1 MRLALAGKCKGA
13 SLVTQPQSQTVMA
26 GSNVL
31 FTVTAAGAGLL
42 SYQWQ
47 FNGASIAGA
56 SNSSL
61 VLTNVQTT
69 NAGSYTVVVTNSLGS
84 VTSAAAVLTVLV
96 PPSITSQPAS
106 VTNECT
112 STATFTVTASGT
124 APLSYQWYFNGGL
137 VSNATGTSLAV
148 ANVHAAQQGNYAVV
162 VTNSVGSVTSAPAAL
177 TVVDTTP
184 PVITLNGANPLTN
197 QCHAALV
204 DPGATASDTCAGSV
218 GVTTNSTVNPNAVGV
233 YTIQYIATDP
243 SGNSATNTRTVYVV
257 DTTPPVITLNG
268 ANPLTNQCHAA
279 FVDPGATASDACAGS
294 VGVTTNSTVNPN
306 AVGVYT
312 ISTPRPIRAATRPP
326 TPGRCMW
333 WTRRRRSSR
342 STAPIR

>member
-1 MRLALAGKCKGA
+1 MQLYVNGQLESQTNVSFAQDYGTLPLYFGTSHETYWDGKLKGRLDEVSLYNRALCSNEVAAIYAAGAAGKCKGA
-13 SLVTQPQSQTVMA
+13 SLVTQPQSQTVVA

-31 FTVTAAGAGLL
+31 FTVTAAGFGLL

-47 FNGASIAGA
+47 FNGASIAAA
-56 SNSSL
+56 SNTSL

-124 APLSYQWYFNGGL
+124 TPLSYQWYFNGGL
-137 VSNATGTSLAV
+137 VSNATSTSLAV
-148 ANVHAAQQGNYAVV
+148 ANVHAAQQGSYTVV
-162 VTNSVGSVTSAPAAL
+162 VTNSAGSVTSTLAVL

-197 QCHAALV
+197 E
-204 DPGATASDTCAGSV
+204 
-218 GVTTNSTVNPNAVGV
+218 
-233 YTIQYIATDP
+233 
-243 SGNSATNTRTVYVV
+243 
-257 DTTPPVITLNG
+257 
-268 ANPLTNQCHAA
+268 CHAA

-294 VGVTTNSTVNPN
+294 LGVTTNSRSIPTRS
-306 AVGVYT
+306 AFTRSG
-312 ISTPRPIRAATRPP
+312 TPQRIRAATQPP
-326 TPGRCMW
+326 TRGRFMW
-333 WTRRRRSSR
+333 WTRRRR
-342 STAPIR
+342 